1 MYVNTEYQCLCTCFV
16 DYCSDN
22 IYYCTAWTGGA
33 RSTESQFIFI
43 WSTIGN
49 VITFTQWSWTNP
61 NNMNGNQDCIE
72 MFAASGEWNDR
83 SCDYNTNFICEKNL
97 N

>member
-33 RSTESQFIFI
+33 RSTESQFI

-61 NNMNGNQDCIE
+61 NNMNGNQDCFE